1 MYILK
6 NSLISIARNK
16 GRNILIGIII
26 LVIACAST
34 VTLAIRNT
42 ANNLVKDYEESH
54 DITGT
59 ISFDRGQLSN
69 NFKGGEDAQKSN
81 IEAFNNI
88 ESITLDDVK
97 NYGDSE
103 YLKGYYYL
111 YATSLNSDTLT
122 KATDSFE
129 YEVEDRETTTI
140 STSTTTGGNGNGIGR
155 GPGGGEDRH
164 TITNNNTTTIITK
177 SKEKFESSKNLTGDF
192 ELDGYSSYDAMT
204 EFVNGTY
211 QITDGEIISDFES
224 QECVISSEL
233 ATLNEITVGQTIT
246 LKNPNT
252 EATYEFVVKG
262 IYKDNSDSNDS
273 SSMYSKSA
281 NKIITGSKVIENLVV
296 DDSTLVTTITPTFIL
311 KDKDSVEKFT
321 TEIKEKGLSEYY
333 TLNTNVE
340 ELESATKSIE
350 NVKTFATTFLLIMLA
365 ISAVVLFVINMINI
379 RERKYEIG
387 VFRTIGVSKF
397 KLTLQFALEIL
408 IVSVVM
414 LGIGAVC
421 GSFLAKPVGNM
432 LLENEIQSVQEE
444 TEQISNNFGKGGPMD
459 MNFGGTVNVQ
469 TIDTINAVV
478 DITVVAQLLGIGL
491 ALMLVSSLAS
501 MISIQRFSPL
511 TILNYEFE
519 QGKMYAIKGKS
530 GSGKT
535 TLLSLITGLEKCTD
549 GKVLYD
555 GKDLK
560 KMNLDT
566 YRNTDIGI
574 VFQSYNLLPSLTAIE
589 NIILSMD
596 ISKVKVNN
604 KKEKALSLMKS
615 VGLSENQAK
624 RKILKLSGGEQQR
637 IAIARS
643 LSYNPKII
651 IADEPT
657 GNLDKDTENDILNI
671 FEHLAKDENKCII
684 IVTHSQNVC
693 DRADIVYE
701 LKK

>member
-1 MYILK
+1 
-6 NSLISIARNK
+6 
-16 GRNILIGIII
+16 
-26 LVIACAST
+26 
-34 VTLAIRNT
+34 
-42 ANNLVKDYEESH
+42 
-54 DITGT
+54 
-59 ISFDRGQLSN
+59 
-69 NFKGGEDAQKSN
+69 
-81 IEAFNNI
+81 
-88 ESITLDDVK
+88 
-97 NYGDSE
+97 
-103 YLKGYYYL
+103 
-111 YATSLNSDTLT
+111 
-122 KATDSFE
+122 
-129 YEVEDRETTTI
+129 
-140 STSTTTGGNGNGIGR
+140 
-155 GPGGGEDRH
+155 
-164 TITNNNTTTIITK
+164 
-177 SKEKFESSKNLTGDF
+177 
-192 ELDGYSSYDAMT
+192 MT

-511 TILNYEFE
+511 TIL
-519 QGKMYAIKGKS
+519 
-530 GSGKT
+530 
-535 TLLSLITGLEKCTD
+535 
-549 GKVLYD
+549 
-555 GKDLK
+555 
-560 KMNLDT
+560 
-566 YRNTDIGI
+566 
-574 VFQSYNLLPSLTAIE
+574 
-589 NIILSMD
+589 
-596 ISKVKVNN
+596 
-604 KKEKALSLMKS
+604 KE
-615 VGLSENQAK
+615 
-624 RKILKLSGGEQQR
+624 
-637 IAIARS
+637 RS
-643 LSYNPKII
+643 
-651 IADEPT
+651 
-657 GNLDKDTENDILNI
+657 
-671 FEHLAKDENKCII
+671 
-684 IVTHSQNVC
+684 
-693 DRADIVYE
+693 
-701 LKK
+701 